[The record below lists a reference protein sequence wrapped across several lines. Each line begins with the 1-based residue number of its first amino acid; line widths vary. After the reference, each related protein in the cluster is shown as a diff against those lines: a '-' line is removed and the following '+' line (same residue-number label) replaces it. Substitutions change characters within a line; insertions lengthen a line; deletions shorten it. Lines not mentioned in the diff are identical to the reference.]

1 MAPSVKE
8 LGKNII
14 GYPERIVPVVTVKD
28 WFSQFNRD
36 PLQQAKNY
44 VLGLFPIIGWISRYN
59 LGWLTGDVIAGL
71 TVGIVLVPQGMSY
84 AQIATLPVQYGLYSS
99 FVGVLIYCFFAT
111 SKDVSI
117 GPVAVMSLTVSQI
130 ITHVDDAHPGKWEGP
145 EIATTVAFI
154 CGFIVLGIGL
164 LRLGWLV
171 EFIPAPAVSGFMTGS
186 AINIAAGQVPGL
198 MGITGFNTRAS
209 TYLVIIDTLKGLPL
223 TTRDAAFGLTGLF
236 ALYAIRILC
245 DTCSKRFPRRARVF
259 FFISVFRN
267 AFVIVVLTIASWL
280 YTRHRGGTKGKF
292 PIKILGT
299 VPAGLQHV
307 GQPTIDPELVSALAG
322 ELPVATI
329 ILLLEHIAISK
340 SFGRVNNYKINPN
353 QELIAI
359 GVTNTIGSCFG
370 AYPATGSFSRSALK
384 SKSGVRTP
392 AAGILS
398 AIVVIVALYGLT
410 PAFFWIPN
418 AGLSA
423 VIIHAV
429 ADLVASPRQVYSYW
443 RVSPLE
449 FLIWAAAVL
458 VTIFSTI
465 EIGVYVSV
473 CVSLALLLIR
483 VAHPRGYFLGRI
495 TLRTESPGS
504 KDQRDVYVPLA
515 RDGMINPDIKV
526 TPPAPGVIVYRF
538 EESYLYPNSSI
549 VNSALVDY
557 VKANMRRGK
566 DMSNVKLSD
575 RPWNDPGPRQSDAA
589 YEQERNAS
597 LPDIHAVVLDFSTV
611 SHIDTTATQALIDTR
626 NEIERWA
633 DHPVE
638 FHFASILS
646 PWIRRA
652 LVAGGFGVGTLSSR
666 TPHEIAA
673 VVPYRDGL
681 GDRQLSDLRQN
692 AREQVDDIENGLSPT
707 VKGKESINSFE
718 IGATGYAP
726 LLPLST
732 PFFHL
737 DLASAVQAA
746 ESGLAYR
753 T

>member
-1 MAPSVKE
+1 MATSAKE
-8 LGKNII
+8 LGKKII
-14 GYPERIVPVVTVKD
+14 GYPERVVPVVTVKD
-28 WFSQFNRD
+28 WFSQFNRN
-36 PLQQAKNY
+36 PIQQAINY

-130 ITHVDDAHPGKWEGP
+130 IAHVDDAHPGKWEGP

-186 AINIAAGQVPGL
+186 AINIASGQVPGL
-198 MGITGFNTRAS
+198 MGITGFNTRAA
-209 TYLVIIDTLKGLPL
+209 TYLVIIDTLKGLPI

-245 DTCSKRFPRRARVF
+245 DFFTKRYPRRARVF

-267 AFVIVVLTIASWL
+267 AFVIVMLTIASWL

-423 VIIHAV
+423 IIIHAV

-483 VAHPRGYFLGRI
+483 VAHPRGYFLGKI
-495 TLRTESPGS
+495 TLRTDAPGS
-504 KDQRDVYVPLA
+504 KDQRDVFVPLA
-515 RDGMINPDIKV
+515 RDGMTNPDIKV
-526 TPPAPGVIVYRF
+526 SPPAPGVIVYRF

-549 VNSALVDY
+549 VNSVLVDY
-557 VKANMRRGK
+557 VKGNMRRGK

-575 RPWNDPGPRQSDAA
+575 RPWNDPGPRQADAA
-589 YEQERNAS
+589 YEQERNSS

-638 FHFASILS
+638 FHFATILS

-652 LVAGGFGVGTLSSR
+652 LVAGGFGLGSPSSR
-666 TPHEIAA
+666 APHEIAA

-692 AREQVDDIENGLSPT
+692 VREQADDIEAGLST
-707 VKGKESINSFE
+707 SAQGKESINSFE
-718 IGATGYAP
+718 IGTTGYAP
-726 LLPLST
+726 ILPLDT

-737 DLASAVQAA
+737 DLESAVRAA
-746 ESGLAYR
+746 ESGLELR
-753 T
+753 S

>member
-1 MAPSVKE
+1 MAPSPKQ
-8 LGKNII
+8 LGKKII
-14 GYPERIVPVVTVKD
+14 GYPEQIVPVVTVKD
-28 WFSQFNRD
+28 WFLQFTSD
-36 PLQQAKNY
+36 PIQHAINY
-44 VLGLFPIIGWISRYN
+44 VYGLFPIIGWISRYN

-130 ITHVDDAHPGKWEGP
+130 IAHVDDAHPGKWEGP

-198 MGITGFNTRAS
+198 MGITGFNTRAA
-209 TYLVIIDTLKGLPL
+209 TYEVIINTLKGLPR
-223 TTRDAAFGLTGLF
+223 TTKDAAFGLTGLF
-236 ALYAIRILC
+236 ALYGIRIMC
-245 DTCSKRFPRRARVF
+245 DQLTKRLPGRARVF
-259 FFISVFRN
+259 FFMSVFRN

-280 YTRHRGGTKGKF
+280 YTRHRGGSKGKF

-429 ADLVASPRQVYSYW
+429 ADLVASPPQVYSYW

-449 FLIWAAAVL
+449 FLIWTAAVL

-473 CVSLALLLIR
+473 CVSLALLLVRI
-483 VAHPRGYFLGRI
+483 AHPRGYFLGKV
-495 TLRTESPGS
+495 TLRTSGS
-504 KDQRDVYVPLA
+504 KEQREVFVPLSK
-515 RDGMINPDIKV
+515 DGITNSDIKV
-526 TPPAPGVIVYRF
+526 TPPEPGVIVYRL
-538 EESYLYPNSSI
+538 EESYLYPNAHS
-549 VNSALVDY
+549 VNTVLVDY

-566 DMSNVKLSD
+566 DMSAVKLRD
-575 RPWNDPGPRQSDAA
+575 RPWNDPGPRRGDGA
-589 YEQERNAS
+589 YERERNAS

-611 SHIDTTATQALIDTR
+611 SQIDTTATQALIDTR

-638 FHFASILS
+638 FHFASVLS

-652 LVAGGFGVGTLSSR
+652 LVAGGFGLGSSSSSV
-666 TPHEIAA
+666 PYEIAA

-681 GDRQLSDLRQN
+681 GDRPLSDLRQSP
-692 AREQVDDIENGLSPT
+692 REEAEDIEKGLSSS
-707 VKGKESINSFE
+707 KGKESINSVE
-718 IGATGYAP
+718 KSVESGLEP
-726 LLPLST
+726 LLSLET

-737 DLASAVQAA
+737 DLESAVRAA
-746 ESGLAYR
+746 ESSLKAR
-753 T
+753 